1 MSPPRASSAALP
13 GALCAA
19 ALTACVSLGPSTPS
33 TRYELQAVFD
43 GQPVTGPGPALVV
56 AQPTAAPGFDG
67 SRIVYV
73 EMPHKLE
80 FFSRSEWVDT
90 PARMLAPLLVRALE
104 RSGTFA
110 SVAQAR
116 SAVAAGLRLE
126 AEIVRLQQEFTERPS
141 RVRLTVRIQLSDV
154 PSRRVLGAREI
165 EAVEGAPSDDP
176 YGGVVAA
183 NRAVRRVLDEIVAYC
198 GERAVE
204 HASAEAPPRA
214 TTPANLN

>member
-1 MSPPRASSAALP
+1 MSRARASSTPLP

-19 ALTACVSLGPSTPS
+19 AVAACVSLGPSTPS
-33 TRYELQAVFD
+33 TRYELEAVFD

-67 SRIVYV
+67 PRIVYV

-90 PARMLAPLLVRALE
+90 PARMFAPLLVRALE
-104 RSGTFA
+104 RSGAFA
-110 SVAQAR
+110 SVAEAR
-116 SAVAAGLRLE
+116 SAAAASLRLE
-126 AEIVRLQQEFTERPS
+126 TEIVRLQHEFTQRPS

-154 PSRRVLGAREI
+154 PTRHALGAREI
-165 EAVEGAPSDDP
+165 EAVEEAPSDNP

-198 GERAVE
+198 RERSVD
-204 HASAEAPPRA
+204 HAASLR
-214 TTPANLN
+214 